1 VRATLPEGP
10 AIISISE
17 EGGQTVIRRLDTKGQ
32 PVPGTET
39 TASGAAT
46 VCDHRQAQ
54 PGMSVGEGVR
64 VWSGLCAD
72 SVDGAPSGNRITIP
86 DQAPDQE

>member
-1 VRATLPEGP
+1 
-10 AIISISE
+10 
-17 EGGQTVIRRLDTKGQ
+17 VIRRLDTKGQ

-54 PGMSVGEGVR
+54 PGMSVGQGVR
-64 VWSGLCAD
+64 VWSGLCAGGGD
-72 SVDGAPSGNRITIP
+72 APSGNRITIP
-86 DQAPDQE
+86 DRPPDPE